1 MEPLADITV
10 TAPDADWLTHLT
22 HQLVEE
28 RLVASG
34 NVIPGVRST
43 YRWAGR
49 IEQADE
55 AVVLFHT
62 RVALVPQVIAAV
74 EAKHPY
80 NTPQVV
86 ALPVLAANPAYHH
99 WVLDSTEPVA

>member
-10 TAPDADWLTHLT
+10 TAPDADWLVDLT
-22 HQLVEE
+22 HQLVEQ
-28 RLVASG
+28 RLVACG

-43 YRWAGR
+43 YRWAGQ

-55 AVVLFHT
+55 AVVLLHT

-74 EAKHPY
+74 EAQHPY
-80 NTPQVV
+80 TTPQVV
-86 ALPVLAANPAYHH
+86 ALPVLAANPAYHQ
-99 WVLDSTEPVA
+99 WVLDSTAAIG

>member
-10 TAPDADWLTHLT
+10 SAPDADWLTTLT
-22 HQLVEE
+22 HQLVEQ
-28 RLVASG
+28 RLVACG

-43 YRWAGR
+43 YRWAGH

-62 RVALVPQVIAAV
+62 RAALVPRVIEAV
-74 EAKHPY
+74 EAQHPY
-80 NTPQVV
+80 DTPQVV
-86 ALPVLAANPAYHH
+86 ALPVLATNAAYHQ
-99 WVLDSTEPVA
+99 WVLDSTDPDA